1 MSNTPI
7 NTVIIK
13 NAQASGKGK
22 FRAASISVAAAFS
35 LTLMLGSM
43 NPVYATDSQWQPVSA
58 ESLIELPANLIEKR
72 IQQDFNMSPMATELL
87 ALEQSIAEQSSQ
99 IQAVQALLADAAD
112 DDLIDEK
119 VSLVQLKSNFLD
131 DMQAGHELRQEALDQ
146 KIDVY
151 QNVLEKMYQASN
163 RLQNDSK
170 FVLKQQQ
177 EAARQRMEKV
187 MAQVDETMSAQG
199 YTNQSPYADEFAK
212 NLSKIEQLKAAINE
226 HQATMAAKVDGMEVS
241 TEEYIRQ
248 LLIQAS
254 SEQSLLDQE
263 GLMLSY
269 MSKLVALDAQAL
281 EYAISDLEGD
291 SDVLAQPMT
300 TPAKSVDLFL

>member
-1 MSNTPI
+1 MKSNTSLTPHLL
-7 NTVIIK
+7 
-13 NAQASGKGK
+13 
-22 FRAASISVAAAFS
+22 AFS
-35 LTLMLGSM
+35 IVFATIGGSAAM
-43 NPVYATDSQWQPVSA
+43 ASTVDWKPVSA

-87 ALEQSIAEQSSQ
+87 AIEESIAQQSSQ
-99 IQAVQALLADAAD
+99 IKAIQTMVKEVAD
-112 DDLIDEK
+112 DEMIDEK
-119 VSLVQLKSNFLD
+119 VSLVQLKSDFLD
-131 DMQAGHELRQEALDQ
+131 DMQSGHLLRQDALNQ
-146 KIDVY
+146 KIEVY
-151 QNVLEKMYQASN
+151 QTLLNKMYQAAN
-163 RLQNDSK
+163 REQNQSK

-177 EAARQRMEKV
+177 EAARLRMEKV

-199 YTNQSPYADEFAK
+199 YTQQSPYADEFAK
-212 NLSKIEQLKAAINE
+212 NLAKIEQLKTAISS
-226 HQATMAAKVDGMEVS
+226 HQASMAATVDGIEVS

-281 EYAISDLEGD
+281 EYAISDQQSEQD
-291 SDVLAQPMT
+291 ILAQPMT
-300 TPAKSVDLFL
+300 TPATSVDLFL